1 MSFIKKEDLIDA
13 VKSCGKPYD
22 RVSIYRVVELINN
35 QLTYT
40 ITNKTDSDLKKEMQK
55 MKDDF
60 EMERKGWCLMLNIKE
75 RQIKKLKEIINN
87 DTD

>member
-13 VKSCGKPYD
+13 VKSCGKPFD
-22 RVSIYRVVELINN
+22 EMPLYRIVELINK
-35 QLTYT
+35 QLVYT

-55 MKDDF
+55 MEEEF
-60 EMERKGWCLMLNIKE
+60 EQERRGWGLMLNIKE
-75 RQIKKLKEIINN
+75 RQIEKLKEKINN

>member
-1 MSFIKKEDLIDA
+1 MSFIKKEDLIDE
-13 VKSCGKPYD
+13 VKSCGMPYD
-22 RVSIYRVVELINN
+22 RISIYRVVELINK
-35 QLTYT
+35 QLVYT

-60 EMERKGWCLMLNIKE
+60 EQERKGWCLMLNIKE
-75 RQIKKLKEIINN
+75 RQIEKLKEKINN

>member
-75 RQIKKLKEIINN
+75 RQIEKLKEIINN

>member
-1 MSFIKKEDLIDA
+1 MSFIKKEDLIDE
-13 VKSCGKPYD
+13 VKSCGKPFD
-22 RVSIYRVVELINN
+22 EMPLYRVVELINK
-35 QLTYT
+35 QLVYT

-60 EMERKGWCLMLNIKE
+60 EMERKGWCLMLNFKE
-75 RQIKKLKEIINN
+75 RQIEKLKEKINN

>member
-22 RVSIYRVVELINN
+22 RVSIYRIVELINK
-35 QLTYT
+35 QLVYM

-60 EMERKGWCLMLNIKE
+60 EQERKGWCLMLNIKE
-75 RQIKKLKEIINN
+75 RQIEKLKEKINN

>member
-13 VKSCGKPYD
+13 VKSCGLPYD
-22 RVSIYRVVELINN
+22 KVSIYRIVELINK
-35 QLTYT
+35 QLVYT

-55 MKDDF
+55 MKEEFDQ
-60 EMERKGWCLMLNIKE
+60 ERRGWGLMLQIKE
-75 RQIKKLKEIINN
+75 KQIEKLKEKINN